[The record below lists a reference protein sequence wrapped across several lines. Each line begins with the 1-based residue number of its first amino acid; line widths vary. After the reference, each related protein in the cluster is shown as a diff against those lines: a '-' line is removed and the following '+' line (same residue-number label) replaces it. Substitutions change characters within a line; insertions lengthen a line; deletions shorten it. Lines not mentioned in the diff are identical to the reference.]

1 MTSTTG
7 VRRRAGSTARVESS
21 RRSGRSGR
29 GGPVT
34 VLQIYAVVLVV
45 IPPTQ
50 IIGPLGAVGTPAT
63 VIGLGALVLW
73 ALGTLTPH
81 HHLHRT
87 VVPLRV
93 VLGLVIGTILLGY
106 TVLHSRF
113 VPVNELMSSDR
124 MLLQVL
130 SWIGVGML
138 AAEGLADLGEVYRV
152 LRALTAAVTV
162 MAVVGILQFRFG
174 IDLAELMGQIPG
186 LHQNVSVA
194 SIQDRDG
201 FRRPAGTATH
211 PIEFGCVIAMAMP
224 LALHLARFDMVSSR
238 FRRWAPVFVIA
249 MGIPVAVSRS
259 AVLGA
264 VVALVVIIAGL
275 EPKLRPRALG
285 AVAAFVLAIYVT
297 TPGLL
302 GTLRNLFL
310 NAGED
315 TSVTSRTSDY
325 EIMGEYVR
333 QSPVIGRGPGT
344 FLPTSYLFLDNQYLL
359 TVVELGLLGL
369 LVMTSYL
376 LAAAFLGRGARHRSE
391 DPAIRDLGQAMAA
404 TSLVSAVTAFT
415 FDAFSFLMYA
425 GFVPLALGAAGAL
438 WAMTRD
444 RVPDARAGDRRTEDV
459 CGGDPGPAR
468 HEPRGTDEQLQWLTS
483 GDAESLGLG
492 ATASGGEAGDR
503 PMGAHDDTPGSRRV
517 VTVVGAGI
525 ALVLLL
531 AGTAVAVG
539 TRVGDDRQTATARM
553 PMPTAPAPPGE
564 STAPSGATTA
574 AAAPPPGGA
583 TESRSTSGIATST
596 GAATTATTPMAGA
609 GLIADSGSSATR
621 PVSSPVPQTTAG
633 LSPTSTTM
641 LQSTTTTTARS
652 TTTTTAQSTPTTTT
666 TTPTTTTTTTTPAS
680 TTTPRP
686 GQGPP

>member
-297 TPGLL
+297 TRDHGRVCTAIACHRPRTRDVSPDELPVPRQPVPLDGGRARAPRAARHDLVSPR
-302 GTLRNLFL
+302 G
-310 NAGED
+310 G
-315 TSVTSRTSDY
+315 VSRTGSSTPIRGSGDPRSRTGDGCH
-325 EIMGEYVR
+325 EPGER
-333 QSPVIGRGPGT
+333 
-344 FLPTSYLFLDNQYLL
+344 
-359 TVVELGLLGL
+359 
-369 LVMTSYL
+369 
-376 LAAAFLGRGARHRSE
+376 RHRVHL
-391 DPAIRDLGQAMAA
+391 RRL
-404 TSLVSAVTAFT
+404 L
-415 FDAFSFLMYA
+415 L
-425 GFVPLALGAAGAL
+425 
-438 WAMTRD
+438 
-444 RVPDARAGDRRTEDV
+444 PDVRRFR
-459 CGGDPGPAR
+459 PAR
-468 HEPRGTDEQLQWLTS
+468 PR
-483 GDAESLGLG
+483 
-492 ATASGGEAGDR
+492 R
-503 PMGAHDDTPGSRRV
+503 RRGS
-517 VTVVGAGI
+517 
-525 ALVLLL
+525 
-531 AGTAVAVG
+531 
-539 TRVGDDRQTATARM
+539 VGDD
-553 PMPTAPAPPGE
+553 
-564 STAPSGATTA
+564 
-574 AAAPPPGGA
+574 
-583 TESRSTSGIATST
+583 
-596 GAATTATTPMAGA
+596 
-609 GLIADSGSSATR
+609 
-621 PVSSPVPQTTAG
+621 
-633 LSPTSTTM
+633 
-641 LQSTTTTTARS
+641 ARS
-652 TTTTTAQSTPTTTT
+652 
-666 TTPTTTTTTTTPAS
+666 
-680 TTTPRP
+680 RP
-686 GQGPP
+686 GCPCW